1 MDLPSSVAVL
11 LQGFDAWVL
20 AAKPSCEV
28 ASRVLHA
35 LQQTASQQRS
45 VRDSI
50 DSIPVL
56 LRKRQFPGA
65 PPLAPLQLPTFTG
78 EPFLF

>member
-1 MDLPSSVAVL
+1 
-11 LQGFDAWVL
+11 
-20 AAKPSCEV
+20 
-28 ASRVLHA
+28 
-35 LQQTASQQRS
+35 

-56 LRKRQFPGA
+56 LRKRQIPGA
-65 PPLAPLQLPTFTG
+65 PPLAPLQLPAFTG